1 MPRNITVTLQDGS
14 QHIYQNAPDD
24 VTPEQVTARAQ
35 KEFGSA
41 VKHLD
46 GGRPQGSQV
55 KSPKGPGDY
64 GFSDEVI
71 DQGLMLGFGD
81 EAKAVL
87 GTGLDA
93 LADIVRLK
101 MPTPGAS
108 YDRNLAIERGRRQ
121 EWIDS
126 HPVAKV
132 GAQIL
137 GGGLT
142 LGAAPAAAA
151 VNTARAAAPTLL
163 NQIGKGSAIGASY
176 GGAAGFGGS
185 EGGFENRALGA
196 AGGAATGGLLG
207 AVIPATAAG
216 IGGGYRAGRTMLG
229 LNNPTDVANRH
240 IARAIDRS
248 GMTRDQIESGVRAA
262 NASGVPAV
270 PADTSVSM
278 RRLGRAV
285 ETVPGRGSD
294 AATRFLEERQVGQG
308 DRVSRQISRAL
319 GNDGNAIGMAESIMQ
334 ARRNEAG
341 PLYQKAYEAQA
352 WDDRLAAL
360 FKRPAM
366 REAFNRARTL
376 AENEGVD
383 PRTLGITGFNEA
395 GDPMLSG
402 IPTMRTWDYMKR
414 GLDDILEKNRNQ
426 LTGRLELDESGRA
439 INGLKNTLLR
449 ELDGINPDYAAAR
462 RAYAGHSEM
471 LDALNLGREFAK
483 GDIDVVA
490 QRISEMGPAEQDMFR
505 VGAVRELRRGIGK
518 AQDGADIVRQM
529 FGSPEKRQRL
539 QMLFRTPEEFQ
550 TFQRIMEM
558 ERETTR
564 TARMVTGGS
573 PTGRIAAEQDDLL
586 SGALE
591 DAVRGNGPVAMARNA
606 AVRMI
611 SKAKGINEDVAERIA
626 SYLFN
631 QNPQAAAPDTAMIN
645 GLLEQAARRRFGAST
660 AGRALSIGSAPSSRD
675 R

>member
-1 MPRNITVTLQDGS
+1 MAGPWEDYAAKPVDDGPWN
-14 QHIYQNAPDD
+14 QFKRPD
-24 VTPEQVTARAQ
+24 PKPA
-35 KEFGSA
+35 A
-41 VKHLD
+41 VKA
-46 GGRPQGSQV
+46 
-55 KSPKGPGDY
+55 PKQPGDY

-81 EAKAVL
+81 EAKAAL

-93 LADIVRLK
+93 LSDIVRLK
-101 MPTPGAS
+101 MPNPAAS
-108 YDRNLAIERGRRQ
+108 YDKNLSRERGRRQ
-121 EWIDS
+121 EWLDS
-126 HPVAKV
+126 HPVASV

-142 LGAAPAAAA
+142 LGAAPVAAAA
-151 VNTARAAAPTLL
+151 NVARAAAPSLL
-163 NQIGKGSAIGASY
+163 QQVGRGSAVGATY
-176 GGAAGFGGS
+176 GGLAGFGGS
-185 EGGFENRALGA
+185 EGGMENRLLGG
-196 AGGAATGGLLG
+196 AGGAAVGGILG
-207 AVIPATAAG
+207 AGIPAAAAG

-229 LNNPTDVANRH
+229 LSDPTDVANSQ

-248 GMTRDQIESGVRAA
+248 GMTRDQLETGVRTA
-262 NASGVPAV
+262 NAAGVPAV

-285 ETVPGRGSD
+285 ETVPGRGSE

-308 DRVSRQISRAL
+308 DRIARQLTRSL
-319 GNDGNAIGMAESIMQ
+319 GTDGNAIRTAESIMQ
-334 ARRNEAG
+334 TRAQQAK
-341 PLYQKAYEAQA
+341 PLYEKAYEAQA
-352 WDDRLAAL
+352 WDDKLAAL
-360 FKRPAM
+360 LKRPAM
-366 REAFNRARTL
+366 RDAFNRARTL

-383 PRTLGITGFNEA
+383 PRTLGITGFDEA
-395 GDPMLSG
+395 GEPILSG

-426 LTGRLELDESGRA
+426 LTGLLELDESGRA
-439 INGLKNTLLR
+439 INGLKSTLLR

-462 RAYAGHSEM
+462 RSYAGHSEM
-471 LDALNLGREFAK
+471 LDAVNFGREFAK
-483 GDIDVVA
+483 GDIDVLA
-490 QRISEMGPAEQDMFR
+490 QRVSEMTPAEQDMFR
-505 VGAVRELRRGIGK
+505 VGAVRELRRTIGK
-518 AQDGADIVRQM
+518 SQDGADIVRQM
-529 FGSPEKRQRL
+529 FGSPEKRARL
-539 QMLFRTPEEFQ
+539 QMLFRTPDEFQ

-591 DAVRGNGPVAMARNA
+591 DAVRGNGPIAMARNA

-631 QNPQAAAPDTAMIN
+631 QNPQAAAPDPAMIN

-660 AGRALSIGSAPSSRD
+660 TGRTLSIGSAPTSRD
-675 R
+675 Q

>member
-1 MPRNITVTLQDGS
+1 MAGPWEAYQAAPAGDGPWNQYKRPDPKPATVK
-14 QHIYQNAPDD
+14 APK
-24 VTPEQVTARAQ
+24 Q
-35 KEFGSA
+35 
-41 VKHLD
+41 
-46 GGRPQGSQV
+46 
-55 KSPKGPGDY
+55 PGDY

-81 EAKAVL
+81 EAKAAL

-101 MPTPGAS
+101 VPNPVAS
-108 YDRNLAIERGRRQ
+108 YNKNLGIERGRRQ

-142 LGAAPAAAA
+142 LGAAPAVAA
-151 VNTARAAAPTLL
+151 VNTARAAAPSLM
-163 NQIGKGSAIGASY
+163 QQVGRGSAVGATY
-176 GGAAGFGGS
+176 GGLAGFGGS
-185 EGGFENRALGA
+185 EGGAENRLLGG
-196 AGGAATGGLLG
+196 AGGAAVGGLLG
-207 AVIPATAAG
+207 AGIPAAAAG

-229 LNNPTDVANRH
+229 MSDPEQVANSH

-248 GMTRDQIESGVRAA
+248 GMSRDQLETGVLTANRA
-262 NASGVPAV
+262 GVPAV

-285 ETVPGRGSD
+285 ETVPGRGSE
-294 AATRFLEERQVGQG
+294 AATRFLEERQIGQG
-308 DRVSRQISRAL
+308 DRVARQITRAL
-319 GNDGNAIGMAESIMQ
+319 GNDGNAIRTAENIMQ
-334 ARRNEAG
+334 ARAQEAR

-352 WDDRLAAL
+352 WDDKLARLL
-360 FKRPAM
+360 KRPAM
-366 REAFNRARTL
+366 KDAFARARTL

-383 PRTLGITGFNEA
+383 PRTLGITGFDEA
-395 GDPMLSG
+395 GEPILDG
-402 IPTMRTWDYMKR
+402 IPTMRTWDFMKR
-414 GLDDILEKNRNQ
+414 GLDDIIEKNRNPV
-426 LTGRLELDESGRA
+426 TGRLELDESGRA

-462 RAYAGHSEM
+462 RSYAGHSEM
-471 LDALNLGREFAK
+471 LDAVNLGREFAK
-483 GDIDVVA
+483 GDIDVIA
-490 QRISEMGPAEQDMFR
+490 QRISEMSPAEQDMFR
-505 VGAVRELRRGIGK
+505 VGATRELRRTIGK
-518 AQDGADIVRQM
+518 AGDGADIVRTM
-529 FGSPEKRQRL
+529 FGSPEKRARL
-539 QMLFRTPEEFQ
+539 EMLFRTPEEFQ

-631 QNPQAAAPDTAMIN
+631 QNPRAAAPDTAMIN
-645 GLLEQAARRRFGAST
+645 GLLEQSARRRFGAST
-660 AGRALSIGSAPSSRD
+660 AGRTLSIGSAPSSRD
-675 R
+675 Q

>member
-1 MPRNITVTLQDGS
+1 MAGPWDDYKAAPASDGPWS
-14 QHIYQNAPDD
+14 QYQRPEPKAAPLK
-24 VTPEQVTARAQ
+24 A
-35 KEFGSA
+35 
-41 VKHLD
+41 
-46 GGRPQGSQV
+46 
-55 KSPKGPGDY
+55 PKGPGAY
-64 GFSDEVI
+64 GFGDEVI

-81 EAKAVL
+81 EAKAAL

-93 LADIVRLK
+93 LADIVSLK
-101 MPTPGAS
+101 MPNPSAS
-108 YDRNLAIERGRRQ
+108 YDKNLARERGRRD
-121 EWIDS
+121 EWTAS
-126 HPVAKV
+126 HPVGKI
-132 GAQIL
+132 GAQVL
-137 GGGLT
+137 GGALT

-151 VNTARAAAPTLL
+151 ANVARVAAPSLMQ
-163 NQIGKGSAIGASY
+163 QIGRGSAIGATY
-176 GGAAGFGGS
+176 GGLAGFGGS
-185 EGGFENRALGA
+185 EGGAQNRLMGGV
-196 AGGAATGGLLG
+196 GGATAGGLLG
-207 AVIPATAAG
+207 AAIPAAAAG

-229 LNNPTDVANRH
+229 LSEPEQVANSH

-248 GMTRDQIESGVRAA
+248 GLSRDQIETGVRTA
-262 NASGVPAV
+262 NSAGVPAV

-285 ETVPGRGSD
+285 ETVPGRGSE

-308 DRVSRQISRAL
+308 DRVARQITRAL
-319 GNDGNAIGMAESIMQ
+319 GTDGNAIGMAESIMQ
-334 ARRNEAG
+334 RRAQEAR
-341 PLYQKAYEAQA
+341 PLYEKAYEAQA

-360 FKRPAM
+360 LKRPAM
-366 REAFNRARTL
+366 RDAFTRARNI

-395 GDPMLSG
+395 GEPILDG
-402 IPTMRTWDYMKR
+402 IPTMRTWDFMKR
-414 GLDDILEKNRNQ
+414 GLDDIIEKNRNQ
-426 LTGRLELDESGRA
+426 VTGRLELDESGRA
-439 INGLKNTLLR
+439 INRLKGTLLR
-449 ELDGINPDYAAAR
+449 ELDGINGDYAAAR
-462 RAYAGHSEM
+462 QSYAGHSEM
-471 LDALNLGREFAK
+471 LDAVNLGRDFGK
-483 GDIDVVA
+483 GDIDVIA
-490 QRISEMGPAEQDMFR
+490 QRLSEMTPAEQDMFR
-505 VGAVRELRRGIGK
+505 VGATRELRRTIGK
-518 AQDGADIVRQM
+518 AGDGADIVRTM
-529 FGSPEKRQRL
+529 FGSPEKRARL
-539 QMLFRTPEEFQ
+539 EMLFRTPEEFQ

-645 GLLEQAARRRFGAST
+645 GLLEQASRRRMGSQVG
-660 AGRALSIGSAPSSRD
+660 GRVLSIGAAPTSRD
-675 R
+675 Q